1 MEVAGNG
8 TLYALI
14 IVGAVGVLTTA
25 GTILVVRQIGR
36 NAPRRPSTH
45 AGWWITPALAYVTA
59 LTIIPFYYLLYISLL
74 NWNVG
79 LPPITFIGIGNY
91 IRSIFDPSFQ
101 AAFVLTLEVG
111 LGFTAFELLLGM
123 GIALL
128 LHTPGKMAS
137 FVTTSFILPLMMTPF
152 LIYTIWFGL
161 TTPLVGWLN
170 YFVRLLTGNPNPLF
184 FSKSPEVFFT
194 LLAIDSWE
202 WLPFVVVILVA
213 GLRALPNAPM
223 EAASIDGASAWSKFT
238 NVQLPL
244 LRPVIAIVVLFRV
257 VASLSLLDSIE
268 FFTKGGPGVDTTVL
282 SYYIYITGFGAE
294 ERIGLASAQSFIFLL
309 LVFIIAGSLMFYIY
323 RGSIER
329 RS

>member
-8 TLYALI
+8 TIYALA
-14 IVGAVGVLTTA
+14 IVVAVAVLTTA
-25 GTILVVRQIGR
+25 GTIYVVRQIGR
-36 NAPRRPSTH
+36 NAPRRAARHS
-45 AGWWITPALAYVTA
+45 GWWITPALAYVTA
-59 LTIIPFYYLLYISLL
+59 LTIIPFYYLLYISFL

-91 IRSIFDPSFQ
+91 LSSVFDPSFQ

-111 LGFTAFELLLGM
+111 IGFTAIQLILGM

-128 LHTPGKMAS
+128 LHTPGKMAA

-170 YFVRLLTGNPNPLF
+170 YFVRFLTGNPNPLF
-184 FSKSPEVFFT
+184 FARSPQVFFT
-194 LLAIDSWE
+194 LLTIDTWE

-213 GLRALPNAPM
+213 GLRALPSAPL
-223 EAASIDGASAWSKFT
+223 EAAEIDGAGAWSKFT
-238 NVQLPL
+238 RVQLPL
-244 LRPVIAIVVLFRV
+244 LRPVIAIVLLFRV

-268 FFTKGGPGVDTTVL
+268 FFTKGGPGIDTTVL
-282 SYYIYITGFGAE
+282 SYFIYLTGFGAE
-294 ERIGLASAQSFIFLL
+294 EHLGLASAQSFIFLL
-309 LVFIIAGSLMFYIY
+309 LVFVIAGSLMFYIY
-323 RGSIER
+323 RSSLGR
-329 RS
+329 R